1 MMTGSASSAEN
12 GEPGPLAPA
21 YTHGPPASPSTLP
34 HRQPPT
40 HWALSSLPSA
50 QPPLRRACARRWQ
63 SHVNPALLNRKDWT
77 EQEERDFS
85 IIMKDVLGRKGPK
98 DTIPWS
104 QIAPILGRTPA
115 WSRCPLRAQSSGGA
129 FASQQQPVPAA
140 TRRSRGSPACCS
152 GPPRAPSRPERRVL
166 AAWMPESK

>member
-1 MMTGSASSAEN
+1 MTGSASSAEN

-50 QPPLRRACARRWQ
+50 QPPLRRACARRWH
-63 SHVNPALLNRKDWT
+63 SHVNPALNRKTWT
-77 EQEERDFS
+77 EQEERHLS
-85 IIMKDVLGRKGPK
+85 IIMEDFLSRKGPD

-104 QIAPILGRTPA
+104 KIAPVLGRTAA
-115 WSRCPLRAQSSGGA
+115 WSKCPLRAQSSGGA
-129 FASQQQPVPAA
+129 FASQQQPVRPPAA
-140 TRRSRGSPACCS
+140 PEARLLL
-152 GPPRAPSRPERRVL
+152 RATQSTL
-166 AAWMPESK
+166 

>member
-1 MMTGSASSAEN
+1 M
-12 GEPGPLAPA
+12 
-21 YTHGPPASPSTLP
+21 
-34 HRQPPT
+34 
-40 HWALSSLPSA
+40 
-50 QPPLRRACARRWQ
+50 
-63 SHVNPALLNRKDWT
+63 NPALLNRTEWT

-129 FASQQQPVPAA
+129 FASQQQPVRPPAA
-140 TRRSRGSPACCS
+140 PEARPLAAQGHPEH
-152 GPPRAPSRPERRVL
+152 PLYRPERRVL
-166 AAWMPESK
+166 AAWMPESI